1 MMRICDL
8 HGLCDWKAGACG
20 LAILLLLIGGC
31 IGKHPAN
38 PAATQPVTVVDPATT
53 QPYYWLD
60 QPAVASV
67 ENFQFQPLWDSCERT
82 ARSYLYELDREDYRL
97 GLLTTKPMISK
108 QFFELWRKDAGSAH
122 AVLQNSLQ
130 TIRRTVR
137 FEIERTDDGTF
148 VMTPRVLME
157 RETILERRITSSIQY
172 RTAFA
177 GPPAPS
183 REAVEAETEALPI
196 IYWTP
201 IGRDTAM
208 ERQIAD
214 EVRRRL
220 KSQQSIHR

>member
-8 HGLCDWKAGACG
+8 RFAICDLKRVACG
-20 LAILLLLIGGC
+20 LAVLVPVIAGC

-38 PAATQPVTVVDPATT
+38 PAATQPVTVKDPATT

-67 ENFQFQPLWDSCERT
+67 ENFQFQPLWDACEKT

-97 GLLTTKPMISK
+97 GLITTKPMVSK
-108 QFFELWRKDAGSAH
+108 QLFEVWRKDAGTARE
-122 AVLQNSLQ
+122 VLQDAAQ

-148 VMTPRVLME
+148 VMTPKVLME
-157 RETILERRITSSIQY
+157 RESILERRITSSVQY

-183 REAVEAETEALPI
+183 REAVEAETEVLPV

-208 ERQIAD
+208 ETKIAA
-214 EVRRRL
+214 EVR
-220 KSQQSIHR
+220 HRIKPTLR